1 MLLAYLILILQYSVT
16 SGGNS
21 AITSCVQPC
30 KQGDTAVG
38 QTVPEVSSGSPNYK
52 SSQDKTVFLPIP

>member
-16 SGGNS
+16 CGGNS